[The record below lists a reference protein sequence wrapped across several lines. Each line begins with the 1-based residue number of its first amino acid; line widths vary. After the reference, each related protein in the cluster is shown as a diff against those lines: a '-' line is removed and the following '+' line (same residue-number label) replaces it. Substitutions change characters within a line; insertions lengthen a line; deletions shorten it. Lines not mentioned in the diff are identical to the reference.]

1 MTAGRQ
7 VELRF
12 GAGGGPDNAL
22 EDLSAI
28 CSDGSW
34 LWIAGDEAPRVERL
48 AASKDGGYDDHQSYM
63 LGDLVDLPEGRDE
76 EIDVEGLDR
85 TRDHL
90 WLVGSHSRTRK
101 KVDDKDDDAEA
112 VANLRTVRSRPN
124 RHVLIRLPIDNGEP
138 GRGSLLGSVGGLS
151 DMLSTDEHLAPFLT
165 VPSKDNGLD
174 VEGLA
179 VIDDGTVLV
188 GLRGPVLRGWAV
200 ILELRLDDVPER
212 PDRLALRDCKKYFL
226 RLDGLGVRDLCR
238 DGDDLLVLAGATMD
252 LDGPTRLYRWHGAVQ
267 ERKMPVIRGEHL
279 TRLDVPLPLRPPGTE
294 PEEGRDKAEGIT
306 LLPNA
311 AESSVLVVYDTPAD
325 ARQRDDGRTV
335 LADVVPLPR

>member
-12 GAGGGPDNAL
+12 AASGGSDDAL
-22 EDLSAI
+22 KDLSAI
-28 CSDGSW
+28 CSDGPW

-48 AASKDGGYDDHQSYM
+48 RASEDGAYDEHLSFL

-76 EIDVEGLDR
+76 EVDVEGMDR

-101 KVDDKDDDAEA
+101 RVDDKDDDAEA

-124 RHVLIRLPIDNGEP
+124 RHVLIRLPIDDGEP
-138 GRGSLLGSVGGLS
+138 RQGALLGSVGGLS
-151 DMLSTDEHLAPFLT
+151 DVLSTDEHLAPFLT

-179 VIDDGTVLV
+179 VIDDGAVLV

-200 ILELRLDDVPER
+200 VLELALDDVPER
-212 PDRLALRDCKKYFL
+212 PDRLALRDCTKYFL

-238 DGDDLLVLAGATMD
+238 DGDDLLVLAGPTMD

-267 ERKMPVIRGEHL
+267 ERKLPVVRGEQL
-279 TRLDVPLPLRPPGTE
+279 TRLDVPLPLRPDGTA
-294 PEEGRDKAEGIT
+294 PEDGRDKAEGIT
-306 LLPNA
+306 LLSGA
-311 AESSVLVVYDTPAD
+311 AEPSVLVVYDTPAD
-325 ARQRDDGRTV
+325 ARRGDDGRTV